1 MKVNSKG
8 IHRLKIDNG
17 IFLDGERL
25 NGVREYSVIHNE
37 HDDLACLT
45 LKMDVTILGNC
56 HAENSVDKSRE
67 IFQELIRIRK
77 ELQAIRSSVESERK
91 ILIGGKEINQ
101 SSDEVP
107 ELFPD

>member
-45 LKMDVTILGNC
+45 LKMDVAILGNC
-56 HAENSVDKSRE
+56 HTDNDIDKSGK

-77 ELQAIRSSVESERK
+77 ELQAIRSSVESNPA
-91 ILIGGKEINQ
+91 ISIGGSII
-101 SSDEVP
+101 SHRGSRG
-107 ELFPD
+107 

>member
-45 LKMDVTILGNC
+45 LKMDVAILGNC
-56 HAENSVDKSRE
+56 RTDNGADKSE
-67 IFQELIRIRK
+67 IIF
-77 ELQAIRSSVESERK
+77 
-91 ILIGGKEINQ
+91 
-101 SSDEVP
+101 
-107 ELFPD
+107 